1 MAATTFKNFVTGWY
15 YIIQLRLTCWDVLG
29 VKYEAVA
36 MKCLGTR
43 ALGGQGGQVSAV
55 IRVRGGRGGRSHGSR
70 MEHTP
75 GHRSSDTASHCP
87 LMDTELK
94 TKIILI
100 SEQILFQNRH
110 GLSQILVLRGG

>member
-1 MAATTFKNFVTGWY
+1 MIICKWLDPPNDHFKRPDPPVDLWSPWSY
-15 YIIQLRLTCWDVLG
+15 SCWDVLG

-87 LMDTELK
+87 LMATQLK
-94 TKIILI
+94 TKKPK
-100 SEQILFQNRH
+100 LF
-110 GLSQILVLRGG
+110 

>member
-15 YIIQLRLTCWDVLG
+15 YIIQLRLTCGLQGAICCWDVLG

-87 LMDTELK
+87 LMATQLK
-94 TKIILI
+94 TKKPK
-100 SEQILFQNRH
+100 LF
-110 GLSQILVLRGG
+110 

>member
-15 YIIQLRLTCWDVLG
+15 YIIQLGLTCGLQGAICCWDVLG

-87 LMDTELK
+87 LMATQLK
-94 TKIILI
+94 TKKPK
-100 SEQILFQNRH
+100 LF
-110 GLSQILVLRGG
+110 